1 MSVNDPEEDVVVTL
15 LSNKDF
21 KDWVLNPSGDR
32 DFYWQNWIKS
42 NPDKLPALNKAREL
56 ALQLKFNEDHL
67 TPQEVDQLLGD
78 IISEKTSTRAGKA
91 VSLQRHSYTR
101 WIKIA
106 ASLLLVLS
114 SSVYLYRY
122 VATAFKAEVAV
133 KKVQTRKGQ
142 RLRIDLPD
150 GSVAFL
156 NAGSTLTFPE
166 AFSDT
171 LRSVALTGEA
181 FFEVVKNPEKPFVV
195 KTADIQTR
203 VLGTSFNVRSFES
216 DSATAVSLVTGK
228 VRVAPEHPSSKKQE
242 YVLAAGER
250 LVYRQTD
257 HTFEKATFEIADIT
271 GWKDGVLVFSDT
283 DFAATI
289 QRLEQWYG
297 VEITVQHP
305 PSKDWHV
312 NGHFENEPL
321 SEVLASIQFVYDIK
335 YTIKDSNVVLT
346 CN

>member
-1 MSVNDPEEDVVVTL
+1 MSVNDREEDVVVAL

-42 NPDKLPALNKAREL
+42 NPDKLQELNKAREL
-56 ALQLKFNEDHL
+56 VLQLKFNENNL
-67 TPQEVDQLLGD
+67 TPQEVDQLLSE
-78 IISEKTSTRAGKA
+78 IISDKSSARAGKV
-91 VSLQRHSYTR
+91 VSLQRHTYTR

-106 ASLLLVLS
+106 ASLLLILAS
-114 SSVYLYRY
+114 SIYVYRY
-122 VATAFKAEVAV
+122 AATAFKTEVAF

-166 AFSDT
+166 SFSDT

-195 KTADIQTR
+195 KTTDIQTR
-203 VLGTSFNVRSFES
+203 VLGTSFNVRSFEA
-216 DSATAVSLVTGK
+216 DGATAVSLVTGK
-228 VRVAPEHPSSKKQE
+228 VRVTPEHPSREKQE
-242 YVLAAGER
+242 HVLAPGER

-257 HTFEKATFEIADIT
+257 HTFEKVTFEIADIT
-271 GWKDGVLVFSDT
+271 GWKDGVLVFNDT

-289 QRLEQWYG
+289 ERLEQWYG
-297 VEITVQHP
+297 VEITVRHP

-321 SEVLASIQFVYDIK
+321 PEVLASIQFVYDIK
-335 YTIKDSNVVLT
+335 YTIKDSNVILI

>member
-21 KDWVLNPSGDR
+21 KDWVLNPSGHR

-42 NPDKLPALNKAREL
+42 NPDKLPALNKARAL

-78 IISEKTSTRAGKA
+78 IISGKASNRAGKV
-91 VSLQRHSYTR
+91 VSLQRHTYTR

-106 ASLLLVLS
+106 ASFLLILS
-114 SSVYLYRY
+114 SSIFLYRY
-122 VATAFKAEVAV
+122 AVSAFKADVSF
-133 KKVQTRKGQ
+133 KKVQTLKGQ
-142 RLRIDLPD
+142 RLRINLPD

-156 NAGSTLTFPE
+156 NASSTLTYPE

-181 FFEVVKNPEKPFVV
+181 FFEVVKNPAKPFVV
-195 KTADIQTR
+195 TTTDIQTQ
-203 VLGTSFNVRSFES
+203 VLGTSFNVRSFEA
-216 DSATAVSLVTGK
+216 DKATAVSLVTGQ
-228 VRVAPEHPSSKKQE
+228 VRVAPGHPSRDKQE
-242 YVLAAGER
+242 HLLVPGER
-250 LVYRQTD
+250 LVYHETD
-257 HTFEKATFEIADIT
+257 HTFEKETFDIADIT

-289 QRLEQWYG
+289 EHLEQWYG
-297 VEITVQHP
+297 VEIDVKHAPT
-305 PSKDWHV
+305 KDWHV

-321 SEVLASIQFVYDIK
+321 TEVLASIQFVYDIE
-335 YTIKDSNVVLT
+335 YDIKDSTVILR